1 MLILKYFR
9 KIMFSLNWFGSCMC
23 GPIVKKKPTKIILHS
38 FLQRSVIF
46 DNTINRQK
54 ECNEWNRT
62 FDAKKKLE

>member
-1 MLILKYFR
+1 MGLL
-9 KIMFSLNWFGSCMC
+9 L
-23 GPIVKKKPTKIILHS
+23 KKPTKIILHS

-54 ECNEWNRT
+54 ECNKWNGT